1 MRLNQMNE
9 YEKKLE
15 AHNESLMR
23 DIERVTVV
31 NDRISKIV
39 HKKLQQIQDE
49 YERQLKVRVR
59 QRKLDNLYHFKRE
72 LLEELIDEL
81 EKV

>member
-1 MRLNQMNE
+1 MNE

-15 AHNESLMR
+15 DHNESLMR
-23 DIERVTVV
+23 DIERVMEV
-31 NDRISKIV
+31 NENISKIV
-39 HKKLQQIQDE
+39 RKKLQKIQDE
-49 YERQLKVRVR
+49 YEGQLKVRPR

-72 LLEELIDEL
+72 LLEELIEEL